1 MFYFRNK
8 IDYSLFRE
16 LVGIGKRGGMI
27 VYKIMSVGLE
37 VYLFV
42 RFLYIEKKIWV
53 QGVVPAFFNLTL
65 FWAVGSYFG

>member
-1 MFYFRNK
+1 MLDQRILF
-8 IDYSLFRE
+8 SLFC
-16 LVGIGKRGGMI
+16 

-65 FWAVGSYFG
+65 FLGVGSYFGYLK

>member
-1 MFYFRNK
+1 M
-8 IDYSLFRE
+8 
-16 LVGIGKRGGMI
+16 GIGKRGGMI

-53 QGVVPAFFNLTL
+53 QDVVPAILKNLTK
-65 FWAVGSYFG
+65 